1 MKLKLSEEARTKI
14 LTNFIVTALSIILF
28 FIIYNA
34 TGIYREIKSIFSI
47 LTPFIYGFAIAYIL
61 AIPMKFLETRVLNFL
76 DKKRKFKLK
85 RMLAITITY
94 VVAGIALGAFFS
106 ILIPEIARSIST
118 LIENIPEY
126 GMAVEHSVTVLV
138 EKLQLD
144 MSIVNEIIDDF
155 RSISVYLTEFAGKV
169 VTYLI
174 QFSAI
179 ITQSILNIIIGTI
192 VSIYILTS
200 KEKFFA
206 QTKKLMYSVLP
217 KRPVNYIVEL
227 TRSSNKIFIG
237 FLGGKLL
244 DSFIIAII
252 CFVGMSIFKMPYA
265 LLVSFIIGIT
275 NIVPV
280 FGPFIGA
287 IPSIIIIF
295 IASPI
300 KALWFAIFV
309 LVLQQFDGNI
319 LGPKILG
326 NSIGI
331 SAFWV
336 MFAIILGNGIF
347 GFVGMIIGVP
357 LFAVIYSIIKSI
369 VEYQLSKKGL
379 PINTEKYAS
388 EEHEMKF

>member
-252 CFVGMSIFKMPYA
+252 CFVGMSIFKMPYE

>member
-14 LTNFIVTALSIILF
+14 LTNFIVTALSIVLF

-192 VSIYILTS
+192 ISIYILSS

-206 QTKKLMYSVLP
+206 QTKKTIYSILP
-217 KRPVNYIVEL
+217 KGPSNYIVEL

-379 PINTEKYAS
+379 PINTEEYAS

>member
-144 MSIVNEIIDDF
+144 MNIVNEIINDF
-155 RSISVYLTEFAGKV
+155 RSISVYLTELAGKV

-192 VSIYILTS
+192 ISIYILSS

-206 QTKKLMYSVLP
+206 QTKKMIYSILP
-217 KRPVNYIVEL
+217 KGPSNYIVEL

-336 MFAIILGNGIF
+336 MFAIIIGNGIF

-357 LFAVIYSIIKSI
+357 LFAVVYSIIKSV
-369 VEYQLSKKGL
+369 VEYQLKKKGL
-379 PINTEKYAS
+379 PINTEEYAS